1 MSTRADVLR
10 EVGRSRQRRRNGRL
24 IFFFILI
31 FFLALGSIIF
41 FNNYFL
47 IMRLEVVGTQA
58 VASEQIIVKA
68 SEVLAGRNW
77 LVLPRRSLLFYPEQ
91 ELVAQI
97 KSSFPRL
104 AQIKIEWANE
114 SALRLVVSERRAM
127 FIICGISKNNCFYLD
142 REGILFTR
150 APTF

>member
-47 IMRLEVVGTQA
+47 IVRLEVVGTQA

-77 LVLPRRSLLFYPEQ
+77 LVLPRRRLLFYPEQ
-91 ELVAQI
+91 EFVAQI
-97 KSSFPRL
+97 K
-104 AQIKIEWANE
+104 
-114 SALRLVVSERRAM
+114 VVFRA
-127 FIICGISKNNCFYLD
+127 
-142 REGILFTR
+142 
-150 APTF
+150 